1 MSDLFQLELTGRQ
14 CELLLR
20 GLRFVRSSRMLEIR
34 EISDPI
40 AEERR
45 SELSEIRHL
54 VELLD
59 KKAGQATSVA

>member
-1 MSDLFQLELTGRQ
+1 MTDLLHLELTDRQ
-14 CELLLR
+14 RDLLLR

-34 EISDPI
+34 EVPDMI
-40 AEERR
+40 ADERK

-59 KKAGQATSVA
+59 QKAATR